1 MYAGT
6 ARAKPGVEA
15 NNDPLLHIRRFHGRA
30 TTARRAPCPV
40 PRQDGVPASISGQAG
55 IDGRD
60 HLTCGLPDSHLSSQ
74 RSVLYILPVL
84 MYPTHEGSTPMNEA
98 PVQTPSAE
106 QVKPMSLSDKLVGVF
121 ASPSELYDNVRQTP
135 PTSSNWVIPTLILV
149 VVGVIMAYLVVSNPT
164 LSDQMKR
171 IASEQMEKGLQRQLA
186 AGKITQEQA
195 NQARD
200 QMSGIGQTGALISKY
215 VIAVVGP
222 FVSLFVAAL
231 VYWLLGKG
239 VMKATAPYM
248 KVVEVVGLTF
258 FIVTIESVVTTIL
271 SIGMNSVFA
280 SPSLALLISDFSVDN
295 KMHLLA
301 ASMNVF
307 SFWTLGITSIGL
319 ARLFQKD
326 LPKVLVLVFALW
338 IVWILFTVFGL
349 TALRG

>member
-1 MYAGT
+1 
-6 ARAKPGVEA
+6 
-15 NNDPLLHIRRFHGRA
+15 
-30 TTARRAPCPV
+30 
-40 PRQDGVPASISGQAG
+40 
-55 IDGRD
+55 
-60 HLTCGLPDSHLSSQ
+60 
-74 RSVLYILPVL
+74 
-84 MYPTHEGSTPMNEA
+84 MNETPLQA
-98 PVQTPSAE
+98 PPAE
-106 QVKPMSLSDKLVGVF
+106 EVKPMSLSDKFVGVF
-121 ASPSELYDNVRQTP
+121 ASPSEVYDKVRQTP
-135 PTSSNWVIPTLILV
+135 PTSSNWLIPTLVLV

-171 IASEQMEKGLQRQLA
+171 MASEQMEKGLAKQLA

-200 QMSGIGQTGALISKY
+200 QMSGMGETGTLIFKY
-215 VIAVVGP
+215 VAAVAGP
-222 FVSLFVAAL
+222 FFSLFLASL

-258 FIVTIESVVTTIL
+258 FIVAIESVVTTIL
-271 SIGMNSVFA
+271 SIGMNSIFA
-280 SPSLALLISDFSVDN
+280 SPSLALLISDFSIEN

-307 SFWTLGITSIGL
+307 TFWTLTVTSIGL

-338 IVWILFTVFGL
+338 IVWVLFSVFGL
-349 TALRG
+349 TALR

>member
-1 MYAGT
+1 
-6 ARAKPGVEA
+6 
-15 NNDPLLHIRRFHGRA
+15 
-30 TTARRAPCPV
+30 
-40 PRQDGVPASISGQAG
+40 
-55 IDGRD
+55 
-60 HLTCGLPDSHLSSQ
+60 
-74 RSVLYILPVL
+74 
-84 MYPTHEGSTPMNEA
+84 MNETPIQA
-98 PVQTPSAE
+98 PPAE

-215 VIAVVGP
+215 VIAAVGP
-222 FVSLFVAAL
+222 FISLFVAAL

-271 SIGMNSVFA
+271 SLGMNSVFA

-295 KMHLLA
+295 RMHLLA

-307 SFWTLGITSIGL
+307 TFWTLGVTSIGL

-338 IVWILFTVFGL
+338 IIWILFTVFGL

>member
-1 MYAGT
+1 
-6 ARAKPGVEA
+6 
-15 NNDPLLHIRRFHGRA
+15 
-30 TTARRAPCPV
+30 
-40 PRQDGVPASISGQAG
+40 
-55 IDGRD
+55 
-60 HLTCGLPDSHLSSQ
+60 
-74 RSVLYILPVL
+74 
-84 MYPTHEGSTPMNEA
+84 MNESPNQA
-98 PVQTPSAE
+98 QASDQA
-106 QVKPMSLSDKLVGVF
+106 KPMSLSDKLVGVF
-121 ASPSELYDNVRQTP
+121 SSPSDLYDNVRQTP
-135 PTSSNWVIPTLILV
+135 PTKSNWVIPTLILV

-171 IASEQMEKGLQRQLA
+171 IASEQMEKGLQKQLA
-186 AGKITQEQA
+186 AGKMTQEQA

-200 QMSGIGQTGALISKY
+200 QMAGLGGTTTLIFKY
-215 VIAVVGP
+215 VAAVVGP
-222 FVSLFVAAL
+222 FISLFLASL

-239 VMKATAPYM
+239 VMKAAAPYM

-258 FIVTIESVVTTIL
+258 FIATIESVVTTIL

-280 SPSLALLISDFSVDN
+280 SPSLALLVSDFSVEN

-307 SFWTLGITSIGL
+307 TFWSLAVTGIGL

-338 IVWILFTVFGL
+338 LIWTLFTVFGL